1 MYSGNEDLWFSFID
15 FSPTVSRFYTMAF
28 TRLAYILPLAV
39 ILVGFALLNGRTV
52 SAGVPSQYF
61 DWTVS
66 YANIA
71 PLGVNKQVIVINNLF
86 PGPELETVTNNIISV
101 NVHNNLDEPFL
112 ITWHGIQQRR
122 TSWQDGV
129 QGTNCPILPGQ
140 NWTYAFQAKD
150 QIGSF
155 FYYPSLLLQR
165 LAGGYGG
172 IRVLNRDVIAVPF
185 APPTDDFTL
194 LISDFYNRNHRD
206 IRTSLDAGVL
216 LGKPDGVVINGRG
229 PYQTVFSV
237 QPGATYRFRISNVG
251 MQTTL
256 NFRIQNHRMLLVET
270 EGSYTLQEYYATLD
284 IHVGQSYSVLVTAD
298 QSPASFYIVASARF
312 TDPVIT
318 GIAFLQYAN
327 SATAPSTSSPL
338 PDGPSPM
345 DYNYSL
351 NQARSIRWNLTA
363 GAARPNPQGSFHYGN
378 INVSR
383 TIQLQSTAPIIG
395 GKQRFAVNNVSFIYP
410 DTPLKLADYFQI
422 NDVFNLGG
430 IPDSPS
436 VVSPPRYG
444 TPVIDAINKAFIEII
459 FQNTENAIQ
468 TWHVDGYAFF
478 VVGMDS
484 GVWDSTKQSTYN
496 LNDAVARSTTQV
508 YPYSWTAVLMELDNV
523 GMWNLRCE
531 DGLRR
536 YLGQELYMRVRDLGD
551 PAQSQD
557 PMPANELL
565 CGAAC
570 RTGSYS
576 CEPPIQYIANKN
588 TLLDPMQSILCTS
601 LIFLLLMDF
610 VGHS

>member
-1 MYSGNEDLWFSFID
+1 
-15 FSPTVSRFYTMAF
+15 MAF
-28 TRLAYILPLAV
+28 TGLDYIVPLAV
-39 ILVGFALLNGRTV
+39 ILLGFALLNGRRV
-52 SAGVPSQYF
+52 SADVPLQYF
-61 DWTVS
+61 DWRVS

-71 PLGVNKQVIVINNLF
+71 PLGVNKQIIVINDQF

-122 TSWQDGV
+122 ASWQDGV

-140 NWTYAFQAKD
+140 NWTYTFQAKD

-165 LAGGYGG
+165 ITGGYGG

-185 APPTDDFTL
+185 APPTDEFTI
-194 LISDFYNRNHRD
+194 LISDFYNRERRD
-206 IRTSLDAGVL
+206 IRNSLDNGVL

-229 PYQTVFSV
+229 PYHTVFSV

-284 IHVGQSYSVLVTAD
+284 IHIGQSYSVLVTAD
-298 QSPASFYIVASARF
+298 QSPASFYIVASSRF
-312 TDPVIT
+312 TDRVIT
-318 GIAFLQYAN
+318 GIGFLQYTN
-327 SATAPSTSSPL
+327 SATAPSTSGPL
-338 PDGPSPM
+338 PDGPDPM

-363 GAARPNPQGSFHYGN
+363 GAARPNPQGSFHYGK

-395 GKQRFAVNNVSFIYP
+395 GKQRFAVNDVSFIYP

-422 NDVFNLGG
+422 NNVFTLGG
-430 IPDSPS
+430 VPDSPAIGS
-436 VVSPPRYG
+436 APRYG
-444 TPVIDAINKAFIEII
+444 TPVIDALNKAFIQIV
-459 FQNTENAIQ
+459 FQNTENVIQ

-478 VVGMDS
+478 VVGMDR

-496 LNDAVARSTTQV
+496 LMDAVARSTTQV
-508 YPYSWTAVLMELDNV
+508 YPNSWTAVMMELDNV
-523 GMWNLRCE
+523 GMWNIRCE
-531 DGLRR
+531 DGVRR
-536 YLGQELYMRVRDLGD
+536 YLGQELYMRVRDLED

-557 PMPANELL
+557 QIPANELL

-576 CEPPIQYIANKN
+576 CEPTIEYIPNKN
-588 TLLDPMQSILCTS
+588 KMLDPLQSILCTPI
-601 LIFLLLMDF
+601 IFLLLMDF

>member
-1 MYSGNEDLWFSFID
+1 
-15 FSPTVSRFYTMAF
+15 MAF
-28 TRLAYILPLAV
+28 TGLDYIVPLAV
-39 ILVGFALLNGRTV
+39 ILSAFALLNGRRV
-52 SAGVPSQYF
+52 SAGVPLQYF
-61 DWTVS
+61 DWRVS

-71 PLGVNKQVIVINNLF
+71 PLGVNKQIIVINDQF
-86 PGPELETVTNNIISV
+86 PGPELETVTNNIIFV

-140 NWTYAFQAKD
+140 NWTYTFQAKD

-165 LAGGYGG
+165 IAGGYGG

-194 LISDFYNRNHRD
+194 LISDFYNRDRRD
-206 IRTSLDAGVL
+206 IRTSLDNGVL
-216 LGKPDGVVINGRG
+216 LGKLDGVVINGRG
-229 PYQTVFSV
+229 PYHTVFTV

-298 QSPASFYIVASARF
+298 QSPASFYIVASSRF
-312 TDPVIT
+312 TDRVIT
-318 GIAFLQYAN
+318 GIAFLQYTN
-327 SATAPSTSSPL
+327 SATAPSTSGPL
-338 PDGPSPM
+338 PDGPDPM

-363 GAARPNPQGSFHYGN
+363 GAARPNPQGSFHYGK

-395 GKQRFAVNNVSFIYP
+395 GKQRFAVNDVSFIYP

-422 NDVFNLGG
+422 NNVFTLGG
-430 IPDSPS
+430 VPDSPAIGS
-436 VVSPPRYG
+436 APRYG
-444 TPVIDAINKAFIEII
+444 TPVIDALNKAFIQII
-459 FQNTENAIQ
+459 FQNTDNVIQ

-478 VVGMDS
+478 VVGMDR

-496 LNDAVARSTTQV
+496 LIDAVARSTTQV
-508 YPYSWTAVLMELDNV
+508 YPNSWTAVMMELDNV
-523 GMWNLRCE
+523 GMWNIRCE
-531 DGLRR
+531 DSVRR
-536 YLGQELYMRVRDLGD
+536 YLGQEVYMRVRDLED

-570 RTGSYS
+570 RTESYS
-576 CEPPIQYIANKN
+576 CEPTIQYISNKN
-588 TLLDPMQSILCTS
+588 NMLDPLQSTLCMP
-601 LIFLLLMDF
+601 LIFLLLINFM
-610 VGHS
+610 GHS